1 MAEIELHPGTPFCS
15 TAELNRIARQQ
26 GLCLAIAQASIF
38 DEICQA
44 MPLPEA
50 TETELVQRYLEQND
64 CADPTLRDQHLSSK
78 GWSLEDL
85 TYFASKQE
93 RLHRFQQQMFTDD
106 VEVRFLD
113 RKSDLDQISYSLI
126 RLRDGDLAFE
136 LHQRLLEGEADF
148 ATLAAAHSEGP
159 EREHQGRVGP
169 VPLSQAHPVLVDK
182 LRTSR
187 PGQLWTPFF
196 LKDIWVILRLDS
208 WEGARLDEDARQQ
221 LLQDLFEDWLQQRA
235 LKLLAG
241 STPEPLPLHRLRGEL
256 MQQ

>member
-15 TAELNRIARQQ
+15 AAELNRIARQQ

-148 ATLAAAHSEGP
+148 AKLAAAHSEGP
-159 EREHQGRVGP
+159 EREHRGQVGP

-182 LRTSR
+182 LRTSQ

-235 LKLLAG
+235 LQLLAG
-241 STPEPLPLHRLRGEL
+241 STPEPLPLQRLRGEL

>member
-15 TAELNRIARQQ
+15 AAELNRIARQQ

-50 TETELVQRYLEQND
+50 TEAELVQRYLEQND
-64 CADPTLRDQHLSSK
+64 CTDPTLRDQHLSSK

-182 LRTSR
+182 LRTSQ

-196 LKDIWVILRLDS
+196 LKDIWVILRLDA
-208 WEGARLDEDARQQ
+208 WEGARLDEDARQR
-221 LLQDLFEDWLQQRA
+221 LLQDLFEGWLQQRA
-235 LKLLAG
+235 LQLLSG

>member
-15 TAELNRIARQQ
+15 AAELNRIARQQ

-50 TETELVQRYLEQND
+50 TEAELVQRYLEQND

-93 RLHRFQQQMFTDD
+93 RLHRFQQQMFADD

-159 EREHQGRVGP
+159 EREHRGQVGP

-182 LRTSR
+182 LRTSQ

-235 LKLLAG
+235 LQLLAG
-241 STPEPLPLHRLRGEL
+241 SPPEPLPLHRLRGEL

>member
-1 MAEIELHPGTPFCS
+1 MAVIELHPGTPFCS
-15 TAELNRIARQQ
+15 AAELNRIARQQ

-93 RLHRFQQQMFTDD
+93 RLHRFQLQMFTDD

-235 LKLLAG
+235 LQLLAG

>member
-15 TAELNRIARQQ
+15 AAELNRIARQQ

-50 TETELVQRYLEQND
+50 TEAELVQRYLEQND
-64 CADPTLRDQHLSSK
+64 CADPTLRDQHLASK

-169 VPLSQAHPVLVDK
+169 VPLSQAHQVLVDK

>member
-15 TAELNRIARQQ
+15 AAELNRIARQQ

-64 CADPTLRDQHLSSK
+64 CADPTLRDQHLASK

-169 VPLSQAHPVLVDK
+169 VPLSQAHQVLVDK

-196 LKDIWVILRLDS
+196 LKDIWVILRLDH
-208 WEGARLDEDARQQ
+208 WEGARLDAAMRET
-221 LLQDLFEDWLQQRA
+221 LLDELFEQWLERRVDQ
-235 LKLLAG
+235 LLAG
-241 STPEPLPLHRLRGEL
+241 QTPDPLPLHLLERL
-256 MQQ
+256 

>member
-1 MAEIELHPGTPFCS
+1 M
-15 TAELNRIARQQ
+15 
-26 GLCLAIAQASIF
+26 
-38 DEICQA
+38 
-44 MPLPEA
+44 
-50 TETELVQRYLEQND
+50 
-64 CADPTLRDQHLSSK
+64 
-78 GWSLEDL
+78 
-85 TYFASKQE
+85 
-93 RLHRFQQQMFTDD
+93 
-106 VEVRFLD
+106 
-113 RKSDLDQISYSLI
+113 
-126 RLRDGDLAFE
+126 
-136 LHQRLLEGEADF
+136 
-148 ATLAAAHSEGP
+148 
-159 EREHQGRVGP
+159 
-169 VPLSQAHPVLVDK
+169 LVDK